1 MRKKIIFLVLALG
14 LLVLQSTCGAA
25 EQAAYKITQFHYAVA
40 KDTLQIEIG
49 LNKESGDFSL
59 QADEKNPNQLVLNLK
74 RTKIGSIKKS
84 IALDGKI
91 AEKIEFKQPDRTNGQ
106 ALISLPQAAAAMK
119 YKVYTMPADR
129 KSNKPF
135 RIVIAIKKAGNAGGF
150 SVGNVNGKTIVLDPG
165 HGGSDSGAVGPD
177 GIMEKDVT
185 LSVAQK
191 VENILE
197 AAGAHVVMTR
207 ETDTDVY
214 GPGATDRQ
222 ELQARVDAGVRTPG
236 TDLFLSIHANSFS
249 NPQAHGTATYY
260 YSKTNY
266 DSMLAEALQ
275 NGMVQ
280 YGGLADRG
288 TSEANFYVVKHSAMP
303 AALVEMAFVSNPAEE
318 DLLASDDF
326 QEKIARGIC
335 QGLGTFFAETGI

>member
-1 MRKKIIFLVLALG
+1 MRKKIVFLMLALG
-14 LLVLQSTCGAA
+14 LLLLPSTCGAA
-25 EQAAYKITQFHYAVA
+25 EQAAYKITQFHYAVV
-40 KDTLQIEIG
+40 KDELQIEVG
-49 LNKESGDFSL
+49 LNKESAEFAL
-59 QADEKNPNQLVLNLK
+59 QADAKNPNQLVLDLK
-74 RTKIGSIKKS
+74 RTKMGSIKKS
-84 IALDGKI
+84 IALDGKL
-91 AEKIEFKQPDRTNGQ
+91 AQKIEFKQLNRTNAQ
-106 ALISLPQAAAAMK
+106 AVISLPQPVATMK
-119 YKVYTMPADR
+119 YKVYTLPADR

-135 RIVIAIKKAGNAGGF
+135 RLVIAIKKAKSAGDF
-150 SVGNVNGKTIVLDPG
+150 SVGNVTGRTIVLDPG

-177 GIMEKDVT
+177 GVMEKDVT

-191 VENILE
+191 VETILE

-222 ELQARVDAGVRTPG
+222 ELQARVDAGIRTPG
-236 TDLFLSIHANSFS
+236 TEIFLSIHANSFS

-260 YSKTNY
+260 YPKTN
-266 DSMLAEALQ
+266 DDGLLAEALQ

-280 YGGLADRG
+280 YGGLTDRG

-335 QGLGTFFAETGI
+335 QGLGTFFAEIGN

>member
-1 MRKKIIFLVLALG
+1 MQKKIVFLVVALG
-14 LLVLQSTCGAA
+14 LLFLQATCAAA
-25 EQAAYKITQFHYAVA
+25 EQAAYKITQFHYEVV
-40 KDTLQIEIG
+40 KDALQIEIG
-49 LNKESGDFSL
+49 LNKESADFSL
-59 QADEKNPNQLVLNLK
+59 QADAKNPNQLVLDLK

-84 IALDGKI
+84 IELDGKT
-91 AEKIEFKQPDRTNGQ
+91 AQKIEFKQLNKANAQ
-106 ALISLPQAAAAMK
+106 AVISLPQAAAKMK
-119 YKVYTMPADR
+119 YKVYTLPADR

-135 RIVIAIKKAGNAGGF
+135 RLVIAIKKAGSANAF
-150 SVGNVNGKTIVLDPG
+150 SVGNVSGRTIVIDPG

-177 GIMEKDVT
+177 GVMEKDVT
-185 LSVAQK
+185 LAVAQK

-207 ETDTDVY
+207 DTDCDVY

-260 YSKTNY
+260 YAKTNA
-266 DSMLAEALQ
+266 DGMLAEALQ

-280 YGGLADRG
+280 YGGLTDRG

-318 DLLASDDF
+318 DLLAADDF
-326 QEKIARGIC
+326 QEKMARGIC
-335 QGLGTFFAETGI
+335 QGLGTFFAEIGN